1 MKAKRLLILPAL
13 FLVLVARPL
22 TADTVTWGGG
32 VGDIFQFSN
41 GSSVGSSTWFELGTF
56 DSFTPTSSNIAD
68 WAANWQVFDRAT
80 ATLGDNQFSPGPP
93 AVLSGLAD
101 INPDGTSSK
110 AASLALPP
118 GHPNELINF
127 DPNYNFTGKKAY
139 VWVFNDR
146 SAGLGAE
153 WGLFTG
159 EFLASTDEWKFPTAD
174 PDCGCLLP
182 VDFNLADISVD
193 ILGSSAQGSQ
203 TTLALAPVPEPSGA
217 LLLVAAA
224 MVFIVRQ
231 RSRLRR

>member
-13 FLVLVARPL
+13 LLALAARP
-22 TADTVTWGGG
+22 TKADTVTWGGG
-32 VGDIFQFSN
+32 VGDIFQFSS

-56 DSFTPTSSNIAD
+56 GAFTPTTSNLAD

-110 AASLALPP
+110 AGSLALPG

-127 DPNYNFTGKKAY
+127 DPNYNFSGQKAY
-139 VWVFNDR
+139 IWVFNDR
-146 SAGLGAE
+146 TMSLGAE

-159 EFLASTDEWKFPTAD
+159 TFLASTDEWQFPTAD

-182 VDFNLADISVD
+182 VDFNLADITADV
-193 ILGSSAQGSQ
+193 LGSSTQGSQ
-203 TTLALAPVPEPSGA
+203 TSLALAPVPEPSSA
-217 LLLVAAA
+217 LLLLAAA
-224 MVFIVRQ
+224 MVFIFRQ
-231 RSRLRR
+231 RSQLRR